1 MVPPLWATTW
11 QFLRKLNKELPCDPG
26 TLLLDI
32 YPKELKT
39 ETQTPEYTTVYTDV
53 HCSTL
58 SRIAKKWKQ
67 FRRPS
72 TDGWTNKMK

>member
-11 QFLRKLNKELPCDPG
+11 QFLRKLNKELPYDPG
-26 TLLLDI
+26 LLLDI
-32 YPKELKT
+32 YPKGLKP
-39 ETQTPEYTTVYTDV
+39 ETQTPVYTD

-67 FRRPS
+67 FRRPI
-72 TDGWTNKMK
+72 DEWTKRM